1 MTPIR
6 IFIVAAMLLILGVPF
21 LMRPAQSKVHS
32 DAEILVIVS
41 PHVMQIRNEFSAG
54 FEGWYFAQTGKRA
67 RIIWNTPGGT
77 SEILKSLQ
85 AQYTAAIKN
94 GDIKPDGSCKPGV
107 IPIDLALGGGSFDHG
122 RIKKGVTVKMAEG
135 QPDINMSMSISAGFT
150 KQELDGWYGENVIGA
165 QTLYDPEQ
173 CWIGTALS
181 SFGIVY
187 SRDICR
193 KMGIPEPT
201 SFDDLGRPEL
211 AGMVALADPRQSGS
225 VATTFDAILSAY
237 GWERGWKALRD
248 MAANTRYFTNSST
261 KPPIDVGAGEA
272 AMGLAIDFYGRN
284 QAESISL
291 PGQDPATSRVGYCD
305 PKGTVYID
313 ADPASLLRG
322 GPNPELA
329 REFIRYTLSDE
340 GQALWNF
347 PHQKDPRSKTNPKTA
362 DGRVMGPL
370 ENNLRRLPVRR
381 EMYTKYW
388 DNLTDHVNPYEL
400 ATTNKPKGWR
410 DAIAPMMAAFAID
423 TADEQRDAWR
433 SLCEARKD
441 LGFSKAVLA
450 EMEQLF
456 YSWPMHRLADG
467 TEIEFNE
474 ANIKKVL
481 ESWKDAAKKD
491 PGQITRWQIGYVE
504 YFRNTYRRVSELG
517 TREMAQ

>member
-1 MTPIR
+1 MI
-6 IFIVAAMLLILGVPF
+6 LILGVPF
-21 LMRPAQSKVHS
+21 LMRPPRSKARADAQV
-32 DAEILVIVS
+32 LVIVS

-54 FEGWYFAQTGKRA
+54 FASWYFANTGKHA

-85 AQYTAAIKN
+85 AQYSAAIKN
-94 GDIKPDGSCKPGV
+94 GDIKPDGSCDPGV

-122 RIKKGVTVKMAEG
+122 RIKRGVTVKMSEG
-135 QPDINMSMSISAGFT
+135 QADVSLSMSIPAGFT
-150 KQELDGWYGENVIGA
+150 KDELDAWYGENVIGA

-173 CWIGTALS
+173 YWIGTALS

-187 SRDICR
+187 SRDLC
-193 KMGIPEPT
+193 KKFNIPEPT
-201 SFDDLGRPEL
+201 SFEDLGRPEL

-248 MAANTRYFTNSST
+248 MSANTRYFTNSST

-291 PGQDPATSRVGYCD
+291 PGQDPLTSRVGYCD

-322 GPNPELA
+322 GPNPQLA
-329 REFIRYTLSDE
+329 REFIRFTLSNE

-347 PHQKDPRSKTNPKTA
+347 PHKGDPRSEKNPKTP
-362 DGRVMGPL
+362 DGRTMGPL
-370 ENNLRRLPVRR
+370 ESNLRRLPVRR
-381 EMYTKYW
+381 EMYSKYW
-388 DNLTDHVNPYEL
+388 NNLTDHVNPYEL

-410 DAIAPMMAAFAID
+410 NAIAPMMAAFAID

-433 SLCEARKD
+433 TLCRARIDRDFPK
-441 LGFSKAVLA
+441 SVLA
-450 EMEQLF
+450 EMESLF
-456 YSWPMHRLADG
+456 YSWPVHTLSDG
-467 TEIEFNE
+467 TELEFSE
-474 ANIKKVL
+474 ANIKKIL
-481 ESWKDAAKKD
+481 DSWKDATEKN
-491 PGQITRWQIGYVE
+491 PSQMTRWQIGYVD
-504 YFRNTYRRVSELG
+504 YFRTTYRRVTELG
-517 TREMAQ
+517 THKSKH